1 MRCEAKSH
9 ISLDDP
15 FPFFGGLLWR
25 RVARRQHA
33 PLAQA
38 VAPSG

>member
-15 FPFFGGLLWR
+15 FPFLGGLIWR
-25 RVARRQHA
+25 RVAQRRHA
-33 PLAQA
+33 RLDAA
-38 VAPSG
+38 VAT